1 MTDLTYVAGRA
12 ALMWLVLAFGAAGWG
27 LFGTPTAP
35 GRGAARRYL
44 ARLDRTLRFL
54 RSSWRAEHVLVLVCG
69 LIAVVAGTAFALK
82 QWPLVIVIPLVALAP
97 TALLERKVAERV
109 GRIEQQI
116 EPWLVAIANSLK
128 ASPSLGEAIRS
139 TTTLIEAPLAEEVE
153 LLVRE
158 GELGTPLDRALDQM
172 AERIHSSTLS
182 GAVLALRIARQSGGN
197 LPKLLENA
205 ASALR
210 ELGRLEGVVRSK
222 TAEGKAQ
229 ALVIGLIPVP
239 MIGGIHW
246 MDPHF
251 FAPLASTFVG
261 HLVVAGAAALWAMAI
276 VLARKILAVDV

>member
-1 MTDLTYVAGRA
+1 MSELTYVVGRA
-12 ALMWLVLAFGAAGWG
+12 ALALLVLALAAGIWG
-27 LFGTPTAP
+27 LFGTALAP
-35 GRGAARRYL
+35 GRRALRRYL
-44 ARLDRTLRFL
+44 GRLEHTLRFL
-54 RSSWRAEHVLVLVCG
+54 RSQWRGKHILSLLCG
-69 LIAVVAGTAFALK
+69 FSAAVVGAAVALQQWAFLAAV
-82 QWPLVIVIPLVALAP
+82 PLMALAP
-97 TALLERKVAERV
+97 TALLERKVAERI

-139 TTTLIEAPLAEEVE
+139 STKLIEAPLAQEVE

-158 GELGTPLDRALDQM
+158 VELGMPLDRALDQM

-182 GAVLALRIARQSGGN
+182 GATLALRIARQSGGN
-197 LPKLLENA
+197 LPALLENA
-205 ASALR
+205 AAALR
-210 ELGRLEGVVRSK
+210 ELGRLEGVVRTK

-251 FAPLASTFVG
+251 FAPLASTFAG
-261 HLVVAGAAALWAMAI
+261 NLVVAAAAALWALAI
-276 VLARKILAVDV
+276 LLARKILAVDV